1 MFKIQ
6 SVTFLVAVVFFFF
19 FGGGGGGGGASCQ
32 KVLPDE
38 GGHARKVRVVGGAIQ
53 FPNYSAPNPTSPSYP
68 IKNEPSLSENINH
81 SSSVSLPV
89 CYVQI

>member
-19 FGGGGGGGGASCQ
+19 WVEGGGGGASCQ

-68 IKNEPSLSENINH
+68 IKNEPLAKILIILAQ
-81 SSSVSLPV
+81 SVFLFAIFKFS
-89 CYVQI
+89 